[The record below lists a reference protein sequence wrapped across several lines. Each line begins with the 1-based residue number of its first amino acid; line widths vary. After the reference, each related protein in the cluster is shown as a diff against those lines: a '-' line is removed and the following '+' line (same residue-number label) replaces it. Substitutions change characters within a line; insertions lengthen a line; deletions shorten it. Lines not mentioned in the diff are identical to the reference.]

1 MKARCLPLAAG
12 LLLAGHAFAQS
23 PATTSP
29 PIPEPQ
35 REVATADL
43 PAEKPLN
50 DRFCLRYTGSLI
62 AASRNL
68 RDDLRPAKAQGKP
81 RCAPAIGRSWSR
93 EDLERTGALN
103 MLDALRMLD
112 PAVH

>member
-1 MKARCLPLAAG
+1 MKARCLMMVAG
-12 LLLAGHAFAQS
+12 ILLAGGALAQQ
-23 PATTSP
+23 
-29 PIPEPQ
+29 PIT
-35 REVATADL
+35 TADNADAPASEARTAEL
-43 PAEKPLN
+43 PTQRPL
-50 DRFCLRYTGSLI
+50 DDHRCLRYTGSLI